1 MRAAG
6 LVAAL
11 IAAHVLAVGDRQL
24 PASAWLP
31 SALLWHDVAVAAG
44 FWVIDRATRESR
56 WTWIPYW
63 ILVAWSALNVPVAR
77 ALATPLTMP
86 MLRAADG
93 PLLDSIAHYV
103 TPANVG
109 AMAVVILIAAAAP
122 ALLPRIPVRIRA
134 AIALATI
141 ILAAAGPTA
150 ATRVDV
156 RGLERNGVTAILTT
170 LWPRIAA
177 AAATADW
184 RASPFETRV
193 RDDLSRFRGLA
204 QGRNVVVITLEST
217 GARYLRPYG
226 AALDPMP
233 TISKLT
239 QHAIV
244 FDAAYAVYPESIKGL
259 FAAMCSRSP
268 GVDIPPEQLA
278 QAPCDA
284 LASQFSVR
292 GYRTALFHSGRFGY
306 LGMDAVIASQ
316 GFQTLADAG
325 AIGGQVRSSFG
336 VDEPSTAAAMLRWID
351 ERPGS
356 PFLLNYMPI
365 AGHHPYATPAPG
377 PFKVVDEQSAYLN
390 ALHYADT
397 AVATL
402 MAGIEERGLA
412 AKTLFVIFG
421 DHGEAFGQH
430 DGNFGHSFFLYDENI
445 RVPLVIAMPGLTTA
459 GVRVT
464 RLASVVDIAPTIL
477 DLAGAPVPASY
488 EGRSLLAPDDRMALF
503 FTDYSLTW
511 LGLRDGCWKYM
522 VRVDS
527 SADQLYDVCRDA
539 DERDDRASAERR
551 RADVYRAHLRRW
563 SGAVRNSLTATSAR

>member
-11 IAAHVLAVGDRQL
+11 IAAHLLAVADRQL
-24 PASAWLP
+24 PASPWLL
-31 SALLWHDVAVAAG
+31 SVLIWHDVAIGAG
-44 FWVIDRATRESR
+44 FWVLDRVTRGPR
-56 WTWIPYW
+56 WMWIPYW
-63 ILVAWSALNVPVAR
+63 LIVGWAAINVPVVR

-103 TPANVG
+103 TALNVG
-109 AMAVVILIAAAAP
+109 AMALVIAIAAAMPSLLRRVPIRVRAVV
-122 ALLPRIPVRIRA
+122 ALIVIM
-134 AIALATI
+134 I
-141 ILAAAGPTA
+141 AAAGPLA
-150 ATRVDV
+150 SRRVDV

-170 LWPRIAA
+170 LRPRIAA

-193 RDDLSRFRGLA
+193 REDLSRFRGVA
-204 QGRNVVVITLEST
+204 RGRNVVVIALEST
-217 GARYLRPYG
+217 GARYLQPYG
-226 AALDPMP
+226 ATSDPMP
-233 TISKLT
+233 AISALAR
-239 QHAIV
+239 QAIV

-259 FAAMCSRSP
+259 FATMCSRAP
-268 GVDIPPEQLA
+268 GVDIAAEQLA
-278 QAPCDA
+278 QAPCAA
-284 LASQFSVR
+284 LATQFSVR

-325 AIGGQVRSSFG
+325 AIGGNVRSSFG
-336 VDEPSTAAAMLRWID
+336 VDEPSTVAAMLRWID

-356 PFLLNYMPI
+356 PFMLTYMPI

-397 AVATL
+397 AVAAL
-402 MAGIEERGLA
+402 MAGLSERGLA
-412 AKTLFVIFG
+412 ANTLFVIFG
-421 DHGEAFGQH
+421 DHAEAFGQH
-430 DGNFGHSFFLYDENI
+430 DGNFGHSIFLYDENI
-445 RVPLVIAMPGLTTA
+445 RVPLLIAMPGVTTSEM
-459 GVRVT
+459 RVT
-464 RLASVVDIAPTIL
+464 RVASVLDLAPTIL
-477 DLAGAPVPASY
+477 ELAGAPVPAGY
-488 EGRSLLAPDDRMALF
+488 EGRSLLAPGDRMALF

-511 LGLRDGCWKYM
+511 LGLRDGCWKYV
-522 VRVDS
+522 VRVDT

-539 DERDDRASAERR
+539 DERNDRASAERT
-551 RADVYRAHLRRW
+551 RADVYREHLRRW
-563 SGAVRNSLTATSAR
+563 SGAVRDSLTSTSVR